1 MTQKMLKGL
10 AATVTL
16 AVSLAILA
24 GCGTLIPKKVEFFQK
39 KVQAVPEK
47 TAKDLEVE
55 RQAAYAAS
63 LAARL
68 TVDAAVKNND
78 PATVVTPA
86 KNTEALTAAVSTS
99 LGPPQTIP
107 SGAVT
112 NLANKVIENRAELDR
127 KVARYADKVEPLVG
141 KKIEGTGLIRI
152 PYFVYIGGI
161 ALVIFLVWTGLKL
174 YGSVNPVV
182 GLGTNVVG
190 RVSGS
195 VLSGAV
201 SELSKGGELFKE
213 KVAESE
219 LTAEVKAK
227 VLELFSHAHA
237 KAQDK
242 STQDIV
248 KALTVK
254 PTQA

>member
-1 MTQKMLKGL
+1 MTQKILKGL
-10 AATVTL
+10 AVTATLV
-16 AVSLAILA
+16 VSLAMLA
-24 GCGTLIPKKVEFFQK
+24 GCGTLIPKRVEFFQK

-47 TAKDLEVE
+47 TASDLEAE

-63 LAARL
+63 LSARI
-68 TVDAAVKNND
+68 TVDAAIENHD

-99 LGPPQTIP
+99 LGPPNSLP

-112 NLANKVIENRAELDR
+112 NLANKVIENKAELNR

-152 PYFVYIGGI
+152 PYFVYIGAIVLIIFI
-161 ALVIFLVWTGLKL
+161 AWTALKL
-174 YGSVNPVV
+174 YGAVNPVV

-190 RVSGS
+190 RVGS
-195 VLSGAV
+195 SLLSGAV
-201 SELSKGGELFKE
+201 SELSKGGELFKD
-213 KVAESE
+213 KVVHSE

-237 KAQDK
+237 SAQDQ
-242 STQDIV
+242 STKGIV

-254 PTQA
+254 PTQT

>member
-1 MTQKMLKGL
+1 M
-10 AATVTL
+10 
-16 AVSLAILA
+16 LA

-39 KVQAVPEK
+39 KVKAVPEK
-47 TAKDLEVE
+47 TASDLETE

-68 TVDAAVKNND
+68 TVDAAISNND

-99 LGPPQTIP
+99 LGPPQSLP

-112 NLANKVIENRAELDR
+112 NLANRVIENKAELNR
-127 KVARYADKVEPLVG
+127 KIARYSDRVEPLVG
-141 KKIEGTGLIRI
+141 KKIEGTGLVRI
-152 PYFVYIGGI
+152 PYFVYIGSIVVLGFI
-161 ALVIFLVWTGLKL
+161 VWTGLKL
-174 YGSVNPVV
+174 YGAVNPVV

-190 RVSGS
+190 RVGSS

-213 KVAESE
+213 KVQNSE

-227 VLELFSHAHA
+227 VLDLFSHAHA
-237 KAQDK
+237 SAQDQ
-242 STQDIV
+242 STKDIV
-248 KALTVK
+248 KVLTAK
-254 PTQA
+254 PTQ

>member
-1 MTQKMLKGL
+1 
-10 AATVTL
+10 
-16 AVSLAILA
+16 
-24 GCGTLIPKKVEFFQK
+24 LIPKKVELFQK
-39 KVQAVPEK
+39 KVKAVPEK
-47 TAKDLEVE
+47 TASDLETE

-63 LAARL
+63 LAARI
-68 TVDAAVKNND
+68 TVDAVINNND
-78 PATVVTPA
+78 PTNVVTPA

-99 LGPPQTIP
+99 LGPPQSIP

-112 NLANKVIENRAELDR
+112 NLANSVIENKAELNR
-127 KVARYADKVEPLVG
+127 KIARYADKVEPLVG

-152 PYFVYIGGI
+152 PYFVYIGLI
-161 ALVIFLVWTGLKL
+161 ALAIFLVWTGLKI
-174 YGSVNPVV
+174 YGAVNPVV

-190 RVSGS
+190 RVGSS

-213 KVAESE
+213 KVQNSE
-219 LTAEVKAK
+219 LTAELKSK
-227 VLELFSHAHA
+227 VLDLFSHAHA
-237 KAQDK
+237 QAQDK

>member
-1 MTQKMLKGL
+1 MTLKTLKGL
-10 AATVTL
+10 AIIATLV
-16 AVSLAILA
+16 ALA

-47 TAKDLEVE
+47 TASELETE
-55 RQAAYAAS
+55 RQAAYAAALS
-63 LAARL
+63 ARI
-68 TVDAAVKNND
+68 TVDAVVRNND
-78 PATVVTPA
+78 PTNVVTPA

-99 LGPPQTIP
+99 LGPPQDIP
-107 SGAVT
+107 SGNVT
-112 NLANKVIENRAELDR
+112 NLANKVIENKAELDR
-127 KVARYADKVEPLVG
+127 KVARYSDKVQPLVG

-161 ALVIFLVWTGLKL
+161 VLIIVIAWSVLKL

-190 RVSGS
+190 RVSGK

-213 KVAESE
+213 KVQNSE
-219 LTAEVKAK
+219 LTAELKAK

-254 PTQA
+254 PTQD

>member
-1 MTQKMLKGL
+1 MLKGL

-47 TAKDLEVE
+47 TASELETE

-63 LAARL
+63 LSARL
-68 TVDAAVKNND
+68 TVDAVVKNND
-78 PATVVTPA
+78 PTNVVIPA

-112 NLANKVIENRAELDR
+112 NLANKVVENRADLDR
-127 KVARYADKVEPLVG
+127 RVARYSDKVAPLVG

-161 ALVIFLVWTGLKL
+161 ALALFLAWSVWKIYAST
-174 YGSVNPVV
+174 NPVLS
-182 GLGTNVVG
+182 LGTNVVG
-190 RVSGS
+190 RVSS
-195 VLSGAV
+195 KVASAAV
-201 SELSKGGELFKE
+201 SEVAKGGELFKE